1 MRRLLAENRTFALV
15 FADAWAGKYHHLE
28 EALHSLVVGGFYVV
42 DDMLPQP
49 NWPEDH
55 PAKVAKLIQTLVS
68 HPDLH
73 VTTLDWSTGII
84 IATQV
89 R

>member
-1 MRRLLAENRTFALV
+1 M
-15 FADAWAGKYHHLE
+15 E
-28 EALHSLVVGGFYVV
+28 EALQLLAVGGIYVV

-49 NWPEDH
+49 NWPKDH
-55 PAKVAKLIQTLVS
+55 PAKVEELVEKLVS

-84 IATQV
+84 IASKV

>member
-1 MRRLLAENRTFALV
+1 M
-15 FADAWAGKYHHLE
+15 ADKYHHLE
-28 EALHSLVVGGFYVV
+28 DALQPLAVGGIYVV
-42 DDMLPQP
+42 DDMSPQP

-55 PAKVAKLIQTLVS
+55 PAKVANLIETLAS

-84 IATQV
+84 LATKV